1 MFLIAFKKYFPQF
14 WKEDSCLFPSTKESL
29 KSLKSRVPRVRQLI
43 TEVGKLSRLLA
54 TSSGPNDPEVPFL
67 S

>member
-1 MFLIAFKKYFPQF
+1 M
-14 WKEDSCLFPSTKESL
+14 
-29 KSLKSRVPRVRQLI
+29 RQLI